1 MRLARNQGKGA
12 LLLLQ
17 NTSEKNQIAL
27 GRQVLLI
34 VNPHLSL
41 AKNRNFI
48 TLLYAR
54 GHSSVVEHSTADRKV
69 TGSVPVAPFSFVSLF
84 FPLVCLIRE
93 VVGKLI

>member
-1 MRLARNQGKGA
+1 MLYCFYKI
-12 LLLLQ
+12 LLKKSANL
-17 NTSEKNQIAL
+17 KYQIAL

-48 TLLYAR
+48 ALLYAR
-54 GHSSVVEHSTADRKV
+54 GLSSVVEHSTADREV
-69 TGSVPVAPFSFVSLF
+69 TGSTPVAPFSFVSLF

-93 VVGKLI
+93 VVGQLI